1 MKVETISVF
10 YSGARILSGNW
21 TWLKGGE
28 RYREEAMDGIK
39 VEQPAGFL
47 AILIQA
53 STIFSE

>member
-10 YSGARILSGNW
+10 YSGARVLSDNF
-21 TWLKGGE
+21 TWIKGCE

-47 AILIQA
+47 AIIQA